1 MPAHRTTTAAL
12 KRRLSRLAR
21 RRAAIALVGLPLAAI
36 GISACGTQG
45 ISLSKSNPDYA
56 GAVIFRDHCSGC
68 HTLGVVGAVGSATS
82 IQNRVKTNA
91 PNFDYRKETVEQVL
105 YALRNGG
112 FSGEVMPVNVVVGK
126 QAQEVAEF
134 LSKYS
139 GLKKVAEP
147 GETLEAAK

>member
-1 MPAHRTTTAAL
+1 M
-12 KRRLSRLAR
+12 
-21 RRAAIALVGLPLAAI
+21 GLPLAAI

-112 FSGEVMPVNVVVGK
+112 FSGEVMPINVVVGK
-126 QAQEVAEF
+126 QAQQVAEF
-134 LSKYS
+134 LAKYS
-139 GLKKVAEP
+139 GLKKTAEP